1 MNRNECIRSVIA
13 GICIGIAATVYL
25 KVGGIAGSILFAFG
39 LIAVVSLQL
48 LLFTGVSY
56 MIWKKGYPRLG
67 GILLLNLLGCLLVA
81 AAASCPEL
89 TESAE
94 GIITKRLSQGPVKCG
109 FLAIGCGF
117 IMTTAVSQAKLTP
130 RNWWPLLFGVP
141 VFIQCGFPHC
151 IADAFYLEACSPG
164 YLSTNLSEILI
175 FYISI
180 VLGNYAGC
188 NLCRLYGK
196 VDDKGIIYPLPNFA
210 K

>member
-1 MNRNECIRSVIA
+1 MNKNECVRSVIA

-25 KVGGIAGSILFAFG
+25 KVGGLAGSILFAFG

-56 MIWKKGYPRLG
+56 MIWRKGYPRLA

-81 AAASCPEL
+81 SVTSTPEL
-89 TESAE
+89 TETAE
-94 GIITKRLSQGPVKCG
+94 SIITKRLSLGPLKCG
-109 FLAIGCGF
+109 LLAIGCGF

-164 YLSTNLSEILI
+164 YLVDNINDIIL
-175 FYISI
+175 FYTSI
-180 VLGNYAGC
+180 VIGNYAGC
-188 NLCRLYGK
+188 NLCRLYGR
-196 VDDKGIIYPLPNFA
+196 VDHNGVIHPIVNIG
-210 K
+210 